1 MLELSFGRSIFK
13 TFLEQNGFADDK
25 LQVFDRLTELYLKV
39 NAVINISALKTFD
52 DIYIK
57 HYLDS
62 LFPYKFFDGECCDV
76 GCGGGFPC
84 LPLAISTGLNFV
96 GIDGVGKKLTL
107 IKLCN
112 TELNLNNIS
121 AEHTRAEELAK
132 SDRKFDTVCTRA
144 LADADKALTFCAPL
158 ARRNGKILLYKTQ
171 NDVAA
176 KPAIAEKQKVKLIE
190 TYDYTL
196 SGTNINR
203 RLFVYEKLQP
213 YVVILYI
220 LYFIE
225 YRLVSSV

>member
-1 MLELSFGRSIFK
+1 MESNQRKMLELSFGRSIFK

-84 LPLAISTGLNFV
+84 LPLAISTSLNFV

-196 SGTNINR
+196 LGTNINR
-203 RLFVYEKLQP
+203 RLFIYEKL
-213 YVVILYI
+213 
-220 LYFIE
+220 
-225 YRLVSSV
+225 

>member
-13 TFLEQNGFADDK
+13 TFLEQNGFTDDK

-62 LFPYKFFDGECCDV
+62 LFPYKFFDGDCCDV

-132 SDRKFDTVCTRA
+132 SDRKLRA
-144 LADADKALTFCAPL
+144 ETEKSCFTKLKTTSPPSPPL
-158 ARRNGKILLYKTQ
+158 PKNK
-171 NDVAA
+171 
-176 KPAIAEKQKVKLIE
+176 KL
-190 TYDYTL
+190 
-196 SGTNINR
+196 S
-203 RLFVYEKLQP
+203 
-213 YVVILYI
+213 
-220 LYFIE
+220 
-225 YRLVSSV
+225 